1 MAWLM
6 IVVSLNVIWLA
17 SLCKILLASWSPSK
31 ATFLSSY
38 GEASSKKNVLLVI
51 AHPDD
56 ESMFFTPTINYLT
69 SIGHNIHILCMS
81 TGNADGIGNVRK
93 EELYQASAILKVPLH
108 QVTILD
114 HPNFQD
120 GFGKVWDG
128 DLLAEIVRDEI
139 HAKAIDTIITFD
151 GYGVSGHCN
160 HRDVN
165 RVTFCVV
172 LCKEIL
178 TPGSWDKFISFL
190 FQVST
195 NLWRKYSGPID
206 IWLSILNAM
215 RNSDKLHC
223 LLNAQPRKSYVAMA
237 QHMSQWVWFRK
248 LFVSFSSY
256 TFVNT
261 LQKIDKEGF

>member
-31 ATFLSSY
+31 DTFLTSS

-69 SIGHNIHILCMS
+69 SVGHNIHILCMS
-81 TGNADGIGNVRK
+81 TGNADGIGNIRK
-93 EELYQASAILKVPLH
+93 EELYQASAILKVPQH
-108 QVTILD
+108 QVKILD
-114 HPNFQD
+114 HPKFQD
-120 GFGKVWDG
+120 GFGRVWDC
-128 DLLAEIVRDEI
+128 DLLAEIVNEEI
-139 HAKAIDTIITFD
+139 NANAIDTIITFD
-151 GYGVSGHCN
+151 RYGVSGHCN
-160 HRDVN
+160 HRDLN
-165 RVTFCVV
+165 RGVRR
-172 LCKEIL
+172 LLRGALQREIDAWEL
-178 TPGSWDKFISFL
+178 
-190 FQVST
+190 VST

-206 IWLSILNAM
+206 IWLSLLNAL
-215 RNSDKLHC
+215 RCSDKLHC
-223 LLNAQPRKSYVAMA
+223 LLNGQPRRSYVAMA

-261 LQKIDKEGF
+261 LQKIEDGF

>member
-1 MAWLM
+1 MA
-6 IVVSLNVIWLA
+6 S
-17 SLCKILLASWSPSK
+17 
-31 ATFLSSY
+31 THH
-38 GEASSKKNVLLVI
+38 KNW
-51 AHPDD
+51 
-56 ESMFFTPTINYLT
+56 FFTPTINYLT

-165 RVTFCVV
+165 RGVRH
-172 LCKEIL
+172 LLRGALQRDIDAWEL
-178 TPGSWDKFISFL
+178 
-190 FQVST
+190 VST

>member
-17 SLCKILLASWSPSK
+17 SLCKILLASWSSSK
-31 ATFLSSY
+31 ATFLTSS
-38 GEASSKKNVLLVI
+38 GEASCKKNVLLVI

-81 TGNADGIGNVRK
+81 TGNADGIGNIRK
-93 EELYQASAILKVPLH
+93 EELYQASVILKVPQH
-108 QVTILD
+108 QVKVLD

-120 GFGKVWDG
+120 GFGRVWDC
-128 DLLAEIVRDEI
+128 DLLAEIVSEEI
-139 HAKAIDTIITFD
+139 NANSIDTIITFD
-151 GYGVSGHCN
+151 RYGVSGHCN
-160 HRDVN
+160 HRDLN
-165 RVTFCVV
+165 RGVRSR
-172 LCKEIL
+172 LLRSALQREIDAWEL
-178 TPGSWDKFISFL
+178 
-190 FQVST
+190 VST

-206 IWLSILNAM
+206 IWLSILNAIKG
-215 RNSDKLHC
+215 SDKLHC
-223 LLNAQPRKSYVAMA
+223 LLNAQPRRSYVAMA
-237 QHMSQWVWFRK
+237 QHLSQWVWFRK

-261 LQKIDKEGF
+261 LQKIEEGF